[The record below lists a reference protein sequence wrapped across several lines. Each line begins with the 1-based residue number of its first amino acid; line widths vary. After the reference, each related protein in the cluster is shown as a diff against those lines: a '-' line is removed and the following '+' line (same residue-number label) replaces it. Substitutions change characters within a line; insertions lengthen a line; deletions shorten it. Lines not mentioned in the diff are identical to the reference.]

1 MNRLGIGI
9 GTTVLCSGLAGAG
22 IDGIGHYTRELLERL
37 ALDPALDLV
46 PFAFGAGALLPDGS
60 APLALP
66 RFSLASLPS
75 LLLGQSCWG
84 SHKLRSRLDLIH
96 ATDHLIPRVKGV
108 PVVATIMDAIPLAH
122 PEWVNYRFKTITNT
136 VWRKSA
142 HFADHV
148 ITISK
153 HSKGDLV
160 HYFGLSAQRI
170 SVTPLGVDSRW
181 FVKPSQQQ
189 LQDIR
194 ERYQLPENF
203 LLFVGTLQPRKNL
216 ARIIDAHRT
225 LSIATRKAYPLL
237 IIGRAGWQ
245 CDDVMERLRGDD
257 AQVRWLKYVPGEDLP
272 AIVRCAGA
280 LVLASLHEG
289 FGLPVLEA
297 FAAEVPVITSDS
309 TALPEVAGDAALL
322 VDPYDSESIAA
333 AMQKLIEDVAL
344 AAHLR
349 QAGLERAREFT
360 WDKTAQA
367 TVKIYRQLGARQ

>member
-66 RFSLASLPS
+66 RFPLASLPS
-75 LLLGQSCWG
+75 LLLRQSCWG
-84 SHKLRSRLDLIH
+84 SDKLRSRLDLIH

-108 PVVATIMDAIPLAH
+108 PVVATLMDAIPLAH
-122 PEWVNYRFKTITNT
+122 PEWVNYRFKTFINSI
-136 VWRKSA
+136 WRKSA

-148 ITISK
+148 ITISE
-153 HSKGDLV
+153 HSKSDLV
-160 HYFGLSAQRI
+160 HYFGLRADRV

-181 FVKPSQQQ
+181 FVKPAPQQ
-189 LQDIR
+189 LQSVR
-194 ERYQLPENF
+194 ERYQLPETF
-203 LLFVGTLQPRKNL
+203 LLFMGTLQPRKNI
-216 ARIIDAHRT
+216 ARMIDAHRT
-225 LSIATRKAYPLL
+225 LSSAMRKAYPLL
-237 IIGRAGWQ
+237 IVGRSGWQ
-245 CDDVMERLRGDD
+245 CDDVMQRLSVDD
-257 AQVRWLKYVPGEDLP
+257 PQVRWLNYVPEADLP
-272 AIVRCAGA
+272 VILRCAGA

-297 FAAEVPVITSDS
+297 FAAEVPVITSNS

-344 AAHLR
+344 AGHLR

-367 TVKIYRQLGARQ
+367 TVNIYRQLGARQ